1 MLIKTAD
8 DKQRRLRLLEE
19 LQRSPLLDARQR
31 DWLQDERMRCQRG
44 HQGEREAA
52 HYIDHWSKDSHN
64 RAVLHDLR
72 FVVEGETA
80 QIDHLVVDRVLHFY
94 LFETKCFG
102 GDVEINE
109 QGEWSVAYAKG
120 RRYGVPSPLE
130 QSRRHERILDK
141 LLERL
146 DITGRAGLKPTF
158 HHVVLLHPKATLQ
171 RPDPKRF
178 DTRDVIKADMI
189 QRWHEQYIDTLPMPG
204 AFGKLLNLHGS
215 DTLRGWAEKLARQ
228 HRPVNPL
235 DLPEFMKPKGVATG
249 PMPVPAP
256 APVPAPVPPVS
267 APVKSA
273 PTDSS
278 HPLYRKLVC
287 AKCEAKISFAEGR
300 FFWNQGERFRGLQY
314 CRGRRPSY
322 PMKRLPQDD

>member
-8 DKQRRLRLLEE
+8 DKQRRLRLLED
-19 LQRSPLLDARQR
+19 LQSSPLLDMRQR

-52 HYIDHWSKDSHN
+52 HHIDHWSKDSPN

-80 QIDHLVVDRVLHFY
+80 QIDHLVVDRMLHFY

-146 DITGRAGLKPTF
+146 DITGRGSLKPTY
-158 HHVVLLHPKATLQ
+158 HHVVLLHPKAT
-171 RPDPKRF
+171 
-178 DTRDVIKADMI
+178 
-189 QRWHEQYIDTLPMPG
+189 TLDN
-204 AFGKLLNLHGS
+204 AILKEINAKNV
-215 DTLRGWAEKLARQ
+215 W
-228 HRPVNPL
+228 
-235 DLPEFMKPKGVATG
+235 
-249 PMPVPAP
+249 
-256 APVPAPVPPVS
+256 S
-267 APVKSA
+267 APRLQGSSFRRSQLAQMYSA
-273 PTDSS
+273 S
-278 HPLYRKLVC
+278 RKWAAV
-287 AKCEAKISFAEGR
+287 AA
-300 FFWNQGERFRGLQY
+300 
-314 CRGRRPSY
+314 RP
-322 PMKRLPQDD
+322 

>member
-8 DKQRRLRLLEE
+8 DKQRRLRLLED
-19 LQRSPLLDARQR
+19 LQSSPLLDMRQR

-52 HYIDHWSKDSHN
+52 HHIDHWSKDSPN

-80 QIDHLVVDRVLHFY
+80 QIDHLVVDRMLHFY

-146 DITGRAGLKPTF
+146 DITGRGSLKPTY
-158 HHVVLLHPKATLQ
+158 HHVVLLHPKATIR
-171 RPDPKRF
+171 RPNPKRF

-189 QRWHEQYIDTLPMPG
+189 QRWHEQYIESQG
-204 AFGKLLNLHGS
+204 VGEVFGKLLNLHS
-215 DTLRGWAEKLARQ
+215 SETLRGWAEKLMRQ

-235 DLPEFMKPKGVATG
+235 ELPEFMKPKVVAAVAA
-249 PMPVPAP
+249 PVPVP
-256 APVPAPVPPVS
+256 APVPAPVPQVS
-267 APVKSA
+267 APA
-273 PTDSS
+273 PSSQVDSS

-287 AKCEAKISFAEGR
+287 AKCEVKISFAEGR
-300 FFWNQGERFRGLQY
+300 FCWNQGERFGGLQY
-314 CRGRRPSY
+314 CRGC
-322 PMKRLPQDD
+322 QGG